1 MKKTEQQLADELDA
15 LLTARLASAGPA
27 STGSAGEMADAD
39 LQQTVRLASALMDL
53 AAQTE
58 PDPAFLSSLEAQ
70 LARASR
76 TNLIKNKPERPSFW
90 QTFISSVKET
100 FTMKRTVFA
109 LGGLAALILIGYF
122 GWNALRPSPVSE
134 PDTIA
139 LVEATDTAVPGDT
152 QTPVSET
159 SDSTPDTS
167 GLALLPGLSGSG
179 GGMGMGGGGGIAGEE
194 PAPLEADSAI
204 ASDLRIWNPLADA
217 VYILNATLPTDP
229 TSAPV
234 FEQSSSSFTVDDVAR
249 FAALFGL
256 SGPVYTE
263 IYPVYEPVP
272 TEPTEPTEAPA
283 DTAPESLGLA
293 FEPPTSYFVFDGLR
307 TLSVYGNNLSYY
319 DSAAA
324 PVDGQ
329 NLLPFEQA
337 VPLAEAFLQE
347 RGLLDFAYEIKAPFW
362 DTRTVEI
369 HRLIDGRTVDT
380 AEYSLAYNM
389 DGQLVSLFYNP
400 LSQAQS
406 LGDYPL
412 RTAEAA
418 WQMLVEEGVDYQRS
432 YYYSYP
438 GPGYVEPTPMPLPFE
453 DTYRYWPRTYQ
464 DGAEITLYSNPLVY
478 QPVNNDTTPR
488 IQADQFILSG
498 GADVLQAIAEQVG
511 QQVRF
516 TGIVRGSQPG
526 AQTLEVTDWQAIEF
540 IDYQFHTGIVRVSDG
555 QTVLETE
562 TGDTILIPDA
572 PADLADGEKVNVNGW
587 AIETDAAGNRV
598 YNWLGIDIYIDYEA
612 IEPQPIDPA
621 FDPAF
626 ADPYK
631 ISQVTIDSVDMIY
644 GLSAIFEEGRFDP
657 RLLLQPAWRFQG
669 VTDTNEG
676 ITFIVQ
682 AVADEFLAPTPSPV
696 E

>member
-15 LLTARLASAGPA
+15 LLTARLASTGAA

-39 LQQTVRLASALMDL
+39 LQQTVRLASALLDL

-70 LARASR
+70 LAHASR
-76 TNLIKNKPERPSFW
+76 KIPIKNKPERPSFW

-100 FTMKRTVFA
+100 LTMKRTVFA
-109 LGGLAALILIGYF
+109 LGGLALILIGYF
-122 GWNALRPSPVSE
+122 GWNTLRPSPTVE

-139 LVEATDTAVPGDT
+139 LVDGTDTAVPGDT

-167 GLALLPGLSGSG
+167 GLPFLPGLSGSG
-179 GGMGMGGGGGIAGEE
+179 GGLGMGGGGGIAGEE
-194 PAPLEADSAI
+194 PAPLEAGSAI
-204 ASDLRIWNPLADA
+204 TSDLRLWNPLADA
-217 VYILNATLPTDP
+217 VYVLNATLPTDP
-229 TSAPV
+229 AFAPV
-234 FEQSSSSFTVDDVAR
+234 FEQSSSGFTVDDVAR
-249 FAALFGL
+249 FAAYFGM
-256 SGPVYTE
+256 SGPVYSE
-263 IYPVYEPVP
+263 IYPVYEPL
-272 TEPTEPTEAPA
+272 PA
-283 DTAPESLGLA
+283 DVSTDAAPETVELA
-293 FEPPTSYFVFDGLR
+293 VEPPTFYFVFDGTR
-307 TLSVYGNNLSYY
+307 TLSVYNNNLSYY
-319 DSAAA
+319 DQGATS
-324 PVDGQ
+324 VDGQ
-329 NLLPFEQA
+329 NLIAFEQA
-337 VPLAEAFLQE
+337 APLAEAFLQE

-369 HRLIDGRTVDT
+369 HRLIDGRMVDT
-380 AEYSLAYNM
+380 AEYSLAFNQG
-389 DGQLVSLFYNP
+389 GQIISLFYNP
-400 LSQAQS
+400 LSQFQS

-418 WQMLVEEGVDYQRS
+418 WQMLVAEGVDYQRS

-464 DGAEITLYSNPLVY
+464 DGAETTLYSNPLVY
-478 QPVNNDTTPR
+478 QPVNSDATPR

-498 GADVLQAIAEQVG
+498 SDDLLRAIAGQVG

-526 AQTLEVTDWQAIEF
+526 AQTLEVTDWERIEF
-540 IDYQFHTGIVRVSDG
+540 IDYQFRTGVIRIGDG

-562 TGDTILIPDA
+562 EGETIIIPDA
-572 PADLADGEKVNVNGW
+572 PADLAGGEKVNVNGW
-587 AIETDAAGNRV
+587 AIETDAAGSPV
-598 YNWLGIDIYIDYEA
+598 FNWLGIDTYIDYEA

-631 ISQVTIDSVDMIY
+631 INQVTIDSVDMIY
-644 GLSAIFEEGRFDP
+644 GLSAIFEEGRSDP
-657 RLLLQPAWRFQG
+657 RMLLQPAWRFQG
-669 VTDTNEG
+669 VTDANEG